1 MRDITNLELA
11 NEMGIGWNLGDS
23 LAAIGGE
30 MAWGNPKTTKE
41 LIGVIKTAGFKSV
54 RIPVAWSK
62 FTNAETFEID
72 PVWMARV
79 QEVLDYV
86 TDNDMY
92 VVMNIH
98 WDEGWMQPTFAQ
110 QNYVNDRLEKM
121 WIQIALNFRDYDDH
135 LLFART
141 NEVMVDGDYSTSKS
155 EYYQVQNSLN
165 RDYAFG
171 FAK

>member
-23 LAAIGGE
+23 LEAIGGE

-62 FTNAETFEID
+62 FTHAETFEID

-79 QEVLDYV
+79 
-86 TDNDMY
+86 
-92 VVMNIH
+92 
-98 WDEGWMQPTFAQ
+98 
-110 QNYVNDRLEKM
+110 
-121 WIQIALNFRDYDDH
+121 
-135 LLFART
+135 LLAMRH
-141 NEVMVDGDYSTSKS
+141 DYS
-155 EYYQVQNSLN
+155 YYLTFKHVIELGGKVMQ
-165 RDYAFG
+165 G
-171 FAK
+171 AKALTIC